1 MTKKLK
7 YSELFKLL
15 RKDGWVTVDQSGSHV
30 KMQHPVKE
38 SVLIVP
44 NHGAKEVK
52 TGLCKAILKQAG
64 IKK

>member
-1 MTKKLK
+1 
-7 YSELFKLL
+7 
-15 RKDGWVTVDQSGSHV
+15 VTVSQSGSHV
-30 KMQHPVKE
+30 KLEHPVKE